1 MRSITTDE
9 LGRSLSD
16 VVHSLEGENES
27 VLIRNK
33 GEFGIA
39 VAALLVGDEFE
50 RLGGWPAGQA
60 GKSIDTLREAFSDVP
75 QEEIESMVEE
85 AVHEVRHER
94 YAARKAS

>member
-9 LGRSLSD
+9 LGKSMSD
-16 VVHSLEGENES
+16 VVHSLERENES
-27 VLIRNK
+27 VLIRDK

-39 VAALLVGDEFE
+39 VGAVLVGDEYE
-50 RLGGWPAGQA
+50 RFARWREEKAWKA
-60 GKSIDTLREAFSDVP
+60 IDTLREAFADVP

-85 AVHEVRHER
+85 AVKEVRHER